1 MPDRKNHQ
9 TPTLEKWPK
18 ICVETYSPTNAV
30 ARKIPESVLP
40 HKGVYTLCCLAI
52 SAIGVQQ
59 LINHF
64 LQFFQFLFWCHW
76 YYCSTGDF
84 REGPRV
90 STSTRVLWLGVRR
103 LRIVSR
109 GSWQKSEIFKNESAI
124 YTWLCKGNSSF
135 TCLFFRCKLFLRV
148 SVCVCTTC
156 IIILLIV
163 ILNLWKKEL
172 KRDTDNSV
180 FNTMLHKLDQNKYV
194 RILTDW
200 TSRLN
205 KSMLADLNLKPPEY
219 KSSGCTAQPLDN
231 TNILYTWH
239 QSHTLLSA
247 PSPPTKHQIVHC
259 TFANA

>member
-1 MPDRKNHQ
+1 MQWHVKSRNPFYLTKGYIPCVAWPSVPSEFNNSSTISCSSSSSSSDAIGIIALPVISGRAHESSLAPVFSGWESGAWESSVAAADRKVKFSKLNQQSTHDFVRA
-9 TPTLEKWPK
+9 TVALPA
-18 ICVETYSPTNAV
+18 YSSDVNCFY
-30 ARKIPESVLP
+30 
-40 HKGVYTLCCLAI
+40 VY
-52 SAIGVQQ
+52 Q
-59 LINHF
+59 
-64 LQFFQFLFWCHW
+64 
-76 YYCSTGDF
+76 Y
-84 REGPRV
+84 
-90 STSTRVLWLGVRR
+90 
-103 LRIVSR
+103 
-109 GSWQKSEIFKNESAI
+109 
-124 YTWLCKGNSSF
+124 
-135 TCLFFRCKLFLRV
+135 
-148 SVCVCTTC
+148 VCTTC

-172 KRDTDNSV
+172 KKDTGNSV
-180 FNTMLHKLDQNKYV
+180 FNTMLHELDQNKYV

-219 KSSGCTAQPLDN
+219 KSSDCTAQPLDN